1 MRKEK
6 FMFGEDMR
14 DTMKDAVSLL
24 QGVSD
29 KNGDLWIIFPDMS
42 VAISA
47 DKEFWKKVE
56 TQCIECLA
64 NDSTLDEE
72 NRLAVQEKLKLIR
85 KGMRLMDEEGI
96 G

>member
-1 MRKEK
+1 MRKER
-6 FMFGEDMR
+6 FMFGKDMR
-14 DTMKDAVSLL
+14 DRMKDAVSLF
-24 QGVSD
+24 QGVCD

-42 VAISA
+42 VAVSA
-47 DKEFWKKVE
+47 SKEFWEKMV
-56 TQCIECLA
+56 TQYMESLV
-64 NDSTLDEE
+64 NDRTLDEE

>member
-1 MRKEK
+1 MRKER

-14 DTMKDAVSLL
+14 DRMKDAVPLF

-42 VAISA
+42 VAVSA
-47 DKEFWKKVE
+47 AKKFWFDME
-56 TQCIECLA
+56 TRFQESLI
-64 NDSTLDEE
+64 NDDTLDEE
-72 NRLAVQEKLKLIR
+72 NRLAVQQKLKLIR
-85 KGMRLMDEEGI
+85 EGLKLMDEEGI